1 VSEVGKEAER
11 KDLHIGGTS
20 GVGSGLSG
28 LRLEFRGMLWR
39 KSGLVVGWEAEE
51 NKTVPWNK
59 VKVKRG
65 SLSRVVDGME
75 E

>member
-1 VSEVGKEAER
+1 VWEVGEEAER
-11 KDLHIGGTS
+11 KDVHNGGTS